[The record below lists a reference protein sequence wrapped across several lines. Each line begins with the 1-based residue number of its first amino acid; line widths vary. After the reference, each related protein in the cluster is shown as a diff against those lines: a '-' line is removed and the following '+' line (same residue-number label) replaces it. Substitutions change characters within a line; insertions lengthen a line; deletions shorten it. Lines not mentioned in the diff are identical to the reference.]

1 MATAVVYFENH
12 LCWADARCVYNHSL
26 WHMYRDCIRANKDI
40 THACALTYPYISKLL
55 EQNGVIRPRLLRPL
69 AGELRPTPLD
79 GSASLMALLHPY
91 SCLLSRRWCAKL
103 NDSGS

>member
-12 LCWADARCVYNHSL
+12 LCWADARCVYNHTL

-55 EQNGVIRPRLLRPL
+55 E
-69 AGELRPTPLD
+69 
-79 GSASLMALLHPY
+79 
-91 SCLLSRRWCAKL
+91 
-103 NDSGS
+103 